1 MRAIRVLGATV
12 AALLVLTA
20 CGGSDAGHGGDHM
33 SDDHMSDGQMSES
46 NMAAD
51 AMFAQMMI
59 PHHEQAVVM
68 ADLAETR
75 ASDPDVQRL
84 ATEIRDAQAPEI
96 QLMSS
101 WLDEWG
107 VPQMDGMSAMD
118 AHGGHGMAGML
129 TQEQLDELAAVT
141 GPEFDSLFAEYMIE
155 HHLGAISMA
164 EDVLASGSD
173 PRVGQLAREIIVTQQ
188 SEILQL
194 QAFLNGEEVTGAA
207 AVALAPTLTHVH
219 GAVVA
224 GAQTLLVG
232 THDGVHEVDMQ
243 SGATRRVGESR
254 DDFMG
259 FAGSPLDT
267 LVASG
272 HPGIGSTAAN
282 PLGIIA
288 SGDAGATW
296 RTVSLSGEVDFHLLA
311 ADGSR
316 IAGWD
321 TRGAVLYSGDG
332 GQTWETGPAVIPT
345 SIAWFRGRL
354 WLATTDQGLVSWSP
368 EDASVR
374 DEGEV
379 AEAVVLA
386 SASDGTALWRVD
398 RSGEVFRSTDG
409 SEWAGVG
416 RVLALEAFTAT
427 VDVAFAVTPTR
438 VQIIES

>member
-1 MRAIRVLGATV
+1 MRSLRVLGATV

-20 CGGSDAGHGGDHM
+20 CGSTTAGHGGDHM
-33 SDDHMSDGQMSES
+33 SDGQMPDG
-46 NMAAD
+46 NMSAD

-84 ATEIRDAQAPEI
+84 AVEIRSAQAPEI
-96 QLMSS
+96 ELMSS

-107 VPQMDGMSAMD
+107 VPQMDGMAAMG

-129 TQEQLDELAAVT
+129 TQEQLDELAALS
-141 GPEFDSLFAEYMIE
+141 GPAFDRLFAEYMIE

-173 PRVGQLAREIIVTQQ
+173 PRVAELAREIIVAQQ

-207 AVALAPTLTHVH
+207 AVALAPSISHVH
-219 GAVVA
+219 GAVVS
-224 GAQTLLVG
+224 GAQSLLVG
-232 THDGVHEVDMQ
+232 SHDGVHEIDLQ
-243 SGATRRVGESR
+243 SGATARVGESR

-259 FAGSPLDT
+259 FAGAPLGT

-272 HPGIGSTAAN
+272 HPGIGSSAAN
-282 PLGIIA
+282 PLGLIA
-288 SGDAGATW
+288 SDDAGVTW
-296 RTVSLSGEVDFHLLA
+296 RNVSLEGEVDFHVLA

-321 TRGAVLYSGDG
+321 TRGSVLYSGDG
-332 GQTWETGPAVIPT
+332 GQTWETGPEVIPT
-345 SIAWFRGRL
+345 SLVWFRGRL

-368 EDASVR
+368 GEDSVR
-374 DEGEV
+374 SEGDV
-379 AEAVVLA
+379 REAVVLA

-398 RSGEVFRSTDG
+398 RTGSVFRSTDG
-409 SEWAGVG
+409 SEWNGAG

-427 VDVAFAVTPTR
+427 VDVAYAVTPTR